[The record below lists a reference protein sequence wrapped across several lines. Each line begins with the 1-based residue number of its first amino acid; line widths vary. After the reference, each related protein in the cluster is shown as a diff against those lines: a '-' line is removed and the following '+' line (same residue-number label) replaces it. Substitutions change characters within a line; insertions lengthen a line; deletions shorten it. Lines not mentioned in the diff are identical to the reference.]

1 MNFEQPSK
9 EQIQD
14 TYDAAR
20 KAYARFDVSTD
31 DVITR
36 LADVPVSVNCWQGDD
51 LRGLENL
58 EQGLDGGGI
67 MATGNYPGVAR
78 TGDELRAD
86 MLQAFSLIP
95 GNKRAN
101 LHAFYAETGA
111 TSVDRDDLRPE
122 HFSNWMAWS
131 KEHDIPLDFNP
142 TFFCHPKA
150 ESGYTLSCRDHDVRD
165 FWIRHGIASRAIAQ
179 AMADNQGCPC
189 INNFWVPDGCKDSP
203 ADRWSPRKRLVESY
217 DRIFDPAHG
226 VDTAKCIDTV
236 ESKLFGIGSEDYVV
250 GSHEFYLGYALTR
263 DCTVCLDMGHFHPT
277 ETLHD
282 KISAILQ
289 FEKRLLLH
297 VSRPIRWDSDHIV
310 ILNDDLRNLFLE
322 IVRGNALDRVYVALD
337 FFDASVNRIG
347 AWVIGVRSTMKA
359 LLYALLEPTALICQ
373 CENEGHGA
381 EKLALMEEMKT
392 MPFGAVWDYYC
403 LTQNVP
409 VGAAW
414 LDKMRAYE
422 TNVLYT
428 RR

>member
-1 MNFEQPSK
+1 VNFEQPSK
-9 EQIQD
+9 EQIQEA
-14 TYDAAR
+14 YDAAK
-20 KAYARFDVSTD
+20 KAYARFDVNTD
-31 DVITR
+31 NAITR
-36 LADVPVSVNCWQGDD
+36 LADVPVSVHCWQGDD
-51 LRGLENL
+51 VRGLETL

-67 MATGNYPGVAR
+67 MATGNHPGAAR

-95 GNKRAN
+95 GKKRAN
-101 LHAFYAETGA
+101 LHAFYAETGGA
-111 TSVDRDDLRPE
+111 HVDRDDLRPE
-122 HFSNWMAWS
+122 HFANWMAWS

-150 ESGYTLSCRDHDVRD
+150 ESGYTLSCHDNDVRE

-179 AMADNQGCPC
+179 AMADNQGCSC

-236 ESKLFGIGSEDYVV
+236 ESKLFGIGSEDFVV

-263 DCTVCLDMGHFHPT
+263 DCIVCLDMGHFHPT

-289 FEKRLLLH
+289 FEKKLLLH

-310 ILNDDLRNLFLE
+310 ILNDDLKNLFLE
-322 IVRGNALDRVYVALD
+322 IVRGDALDRVYVALD

-359 LLYALLEPTALICQ
+359 LGHRRALHYE
-373 CENEGHGA
+373 
-381 EKLALMEEMKT
+381 
-392 MPFGAVWDYYC
+392 
-403 LTQNVP
+403 
-409 VGAAW
+409 GAA
-414 LDKMRAYE
+414 LRAARADRAHLP
-422 TNVLYT
+422 V
-428 RR
+428 